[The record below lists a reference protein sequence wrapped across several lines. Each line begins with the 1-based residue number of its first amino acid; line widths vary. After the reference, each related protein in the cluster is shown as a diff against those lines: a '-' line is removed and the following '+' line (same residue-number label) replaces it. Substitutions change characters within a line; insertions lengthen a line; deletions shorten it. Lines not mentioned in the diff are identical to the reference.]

1 MVGGPPS
8 AKMARLSGPPANAMP
23 VPLSNLTG
31 VTTAGG
37 AAGPTATSSIGG
49 PSAAGSA
56 AKLPIQ
62 LPTQPVPMVNGVVK
76 GTEHSQ
82 IITASSM
89 AGGSMATLGGG
100 GVLTQTQAGTSSQQL
115 SATGQLGGGQPVNP
129 GGGQPQVTSQPP
141 TQQYIAIDPTTG
153 INYKVDMALTAGD
166 LAGSDP
172 LAAIMNETIF
182 QDTSGAIVPGNLLT
196 TKFFPNSTTIR
207 FWRCCYEIQQEGV
220 LSASSLVLQMK
231 CSTAVEHKNAICWIS
246 KDDFRLARSPKDP
259 GAIVFDIIP

>member
-1 MVGGPPS
+1 MGGPPS

-182 QDTSGAIVPGNLLT
+182 QDTSGAIVPGKLLT
-196 TKFFPNSTTIR
+196 TKFFPNSSFLNVSR
-207 FWRCCYEIQQEGV
+207 LF
-220 LSASSLVLQMK
+220 SSNGMQL
-231 CSTAVEHKNAICWIS
+231 
-246 KDDFRLARSPKDP
+246 F
-259 GAIVFDIIP
+259 